1 MCNYQ
6 PWNKASYVKNHH
18 ADTYPDEI
26 ERASRV
32 SGHKMSCS
40 SCLRAL
46 RLSLWSLGLI
56 AILFGACTPP
66 FHGDRQSNQSTVS
79 SPFETVDSE
88 PYTAVLESS
97 YLAADR
103 LARALLNRQ
112 FSPDTPIMAASFV
125 NIDDLTT
132 SSTFGRIVSE
142 QVASRLA
149 QRGFRIIEI
158 KLRQESVFIKKGQG
172 EFMLS
177 RELKDLGSSR
187 EIRAAL
193 VGTYAISEHFI
204 FVSARIVRTE
214 DSSVLAGC
222 DYEIPNDDITRSIIK

>member
-1 MCNYQ
+1 MLDTIIQTHSPRKIKGTSHNSDADIHNLS
-6 PWNKASYVKNHH
+6 PW
-18 ADTYPDEI
+18 
-26 ERASRV
+26 
-32 SGHKMSCS
+32 
-40 SCLRAL
+40 RAL
-46 RLSLWSLGLI
+46 RLFLWALGLI
-56 AILFGACTPP
+56 TIMMVVACTPP
-66 FHGDRQSNQSTVS
+66 YHRDGHTREATISTS
-79 SPFETVDSE
+79 LDMGASE

-103 LARALLNRQ
+103 LASALSSRQ
-112 FSPDTPIMAASFV
+112 FSRKTPIMAASFV
-125 NIDDLTT
+125 NIDNLTA

-149 QRGFRIIEI
+149 QHGFRIIVI
-158 KLRQESVFIKKGQG
+158 KLRQESVFIKKGEG

>member
-1 MCNYQ
+1 MIDTIIQTYFPCKIQGISPNSDSGIHDLST
-6 PWNKASYVKNHH
+6 WN
-18 ADTYPDEI
+18 
-26 ERASRV
+26 
-32 SGHKMSCS
+32 
-40 SCLRAL
+40 LL
-46 RLSLWSLGLI
+46 RLFLWALGLI
-56 AILFGACTPP
+56 AIVMVVACTPP
-66 FHGDRQSNQSTVS
+66 YHRDGHGREANVSTS
-79 SPFETVDSE
+79 LDTVAGE

-103 LARALLNRQ
+103 LARALLNQQ
-112 FSPDTPIMAASFV
+112 FSRKTPIMAASFV

-132 SSTFGRIVSE
+132 SSTFGRIASE

-149 QRGFRIIEI
+149 QHGFRIIEI
-158 KLRQESVFIKKGQG
+158 KLRQESVFIKKGEG

-193 VGTYAISEHFI
+193 VGTYAVSEHFI
-204 FVSARIVRTE
+204 FVSARIVGTE

-222 DYEIPNDDITRSIIK
+222 DYEIPNDDITRSIIR

>member
-1 MCNYQ
+1 ML
-6 PWNKASYVKNHH
+6 
-18 ADTYPDEI
+18 DTIIQTHSSRGIKGTSHISGPGMQDSSLW
-26 ERASRV
+26 RAS
-32 SGHKMSCS
+32 
-40 SCLRAL
+40 
-46 RLSLWSLGLI
+46 RLSLWALGLLT
-56 AILFGACTPP
+56 ILMFGACTAPY
-66 FHGDRQSNQSTVS
+66 HQDGQAAKKTAVS
-79 SPFETVDSE
+79 SPLDTVPSE

-97 YLAADR
+97 YMAADR
-103 LARALLNRQ
+103 LASALFNRK
-112 FSPDTPIMAASFV
+112 FPPDTPIMAASFV
-125 NIDDLTT
+125 NIDSLTT

-149 QRGFRIIEI
+149 QHGLRIIEI

-172 EFMLS
+172 EFILS

-193 VGTYAISEHFI
+193 VGTYAVSKHFI

-222 DYEIPNDDITRSIIK
+222 DYEVPNDDITRSILK

>member
-1 MCNYQ
+1 MLYTIIQTHSPRGINGTSHIAGPEMQ
-6 PWNKASYVKNHH
+6 ELSLRKAS
-18 ADTYPDEI
+18 
-26 ERASRV
+26 
-32 SGHKMSCS
+32 
-40 SCLRAL
+40 
-46 RLSLWSLGLI
+46 RLSLWTLGLI
-56 AILFGACTPP
+56 TLLMIAACTPP
-66 FHGDRQSNQSTVS
+66 LHQEGHGRQAVVS
-79 SPFETVDSE
+79 SPLETIPSE
-88 PYTAVLESS
+88 SYTAVLESS

-103 LARALLNRQ
+103 LARALLKRQ

-125 NIDDLTT
+125 NIDNLTT

-149 QRGFRIIEI
+149 QHGFRIIEI

>member
-1 MCNYQ
+1 MLDTVIQTHSPRKIKGTSHN
-6 PWNKASYVKNHH
+6 SD
-18 ADTYPDEI
+18 ADINEL
-26 ERASRV
+26 S
-32 SGHKMSCS
+32 
-40 SCLRAL
+40 LWRAL
-46 RLSLWSLGLI
+46 RLFLWALGLI
-56 AILFGACTPP
+56 TAVMVGACTPSY
-66 FHGDRQSNQSTVS
+66 HRDGHTKEATNSTS
-79 SPFETVDSE
+79 LDTGASE

-103 LARALLNRQ
+103 LARALFSRQ
-112 FSPDTPIMAASFV
+112 FSRKTPIMAASFV
-125 NIDDLTT
+125 NIDNLTI

-149 QRGFRIIEI
+149 QHGFRIIEI
-158 KLRQESVFIKKGQG
+158 KLRQESVFIKKGEG